1 MALCEWGGGGR
12 RSRGKE
18 KVIQVEER
26 EGAGQP
32 KRKGTK
38 EATTVAGGEKTEP
51 ANPADSV
58 GVLKREGC
66 HLSPCDC
73 PLWGGG

>member
-1 MALCEWGGGGR
+1 MRGWGRR

-38 EATTVAGGEKTEP
+38 EATTVSGGEKTEP
-51 ANPADSV
+51 ANPAD
-58 GVLKREGC
+58 
-66 HLSPCDC
+66 
-73 PLWGGG
+73 WGRGP